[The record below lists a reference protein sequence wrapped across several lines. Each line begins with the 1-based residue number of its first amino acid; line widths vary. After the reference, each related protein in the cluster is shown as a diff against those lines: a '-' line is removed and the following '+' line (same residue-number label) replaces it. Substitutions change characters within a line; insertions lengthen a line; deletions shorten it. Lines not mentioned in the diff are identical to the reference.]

1 MPAQAAPERP
11 LTTTPTG
18 EPKPEGLEDHA
29 EIEAAIALAID
40 PDAADAPPPVSEDH
54 DPIRR
59 APLLN
64 RVLSLTAIIAPFL
77 GLVAAMAMLWG
88 AAFNWIYLA
97 LLLAGYFLTGFGI
110 TIGYHRL
117 FTHRSFQTS
126 RFMTAVLGILGS
138 MTIEGSILDW
148 VATHRRHHQHSD
160 GEDDPHSP
168 HGHKGGIRGFLK
180 GFAHAHFGWFFTAN
194 HPDLR
199 RYVKDLEGD
208 ALVCRISNLFP
219 LWAALGIILPGVVA
233 GMVTMSW
240 AGALLGVLWGGAAR
254 IFLVHHV
261 TWSINSACHI
271 WGAQPFRSH
280 DESRNNAVFGMLA
293 FGEGWHNNHHAFP
306 TSARHGL
313 AWWQFDSSW
322 LLIWAMARLGLVW
335 NVRVPSAERIESKR
349 A

>member
-1 MPAQAAPERP
+1 MPVQAAPERP

-18 EPKPEGLEDHA
+18 EPKPGGLEDQA
-29 EIEAAIALAID
+29 AIEAAIALAID
-40 PDAADAPPPVSEDH
+40 PDAADALAKADEDH
-54 DPIRR
+54 HRNRR

-64 RVLSLTAIIAPFL
+64 RVLSMTAIIAPFL
-77 GLVAAMAMLWG
+77 GLVAAMVMLWG
-88 AAFNWIYLA
+88 VAFNWVYLA
-97 LLLAGYFLTGFGI
+97 VLVVGYFATGFGI

-138 MTIEGSILDW
+138 MTVEGSILDW

-168 HGHKGGIRGFLK
+168 HGHEGGIRGFLK
-180 GFAHAHFGWFFTAN
+180 GFTHAHIGWFFTAN

-208 ALVCRISNLFP
+208 ALVRRVSNLFP

-233 GMVTMSW
+233 GLVTMSW
-240 AGALLGVLWGGAAR
+240 VGALLGVLWGGAVR

-280 DESRNNAVFGMLA
+280 DESRNNPVFGLLA

-306 TSARHGL
+306 TSAKHGL

-322 LLIWAMARLGLVW
+322 LLIWAMAKIGLVW